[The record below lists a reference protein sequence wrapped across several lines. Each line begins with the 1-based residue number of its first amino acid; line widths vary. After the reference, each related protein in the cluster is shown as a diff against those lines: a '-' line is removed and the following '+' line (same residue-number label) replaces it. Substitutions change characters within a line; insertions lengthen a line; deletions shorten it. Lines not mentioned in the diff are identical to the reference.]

1 MVRGATTTL
10 QQLLLLSSMTLLRPW
25 AAAGP
30 GGDTPPPGPRGPPPG
45 PREPPP
51 ARAVAMALAEAAKD
65 AVGTMAI

>member
-1 MVRGATTTL
+1 
-10 QQLLLLSSMTLLRPW
+10 MTLLRSW